1 MTSWPWIVFA
11 ASISVKAAIV
21 LLSNDYRRGLM
32 LLGPTVFVELFPVLV
47 SNRTTKWSATVQ
59 TLEDFGRRGN
69 SLVPLGALLMLAALS
84 LGVVVTVAVTSLLR
98 SGVSQMPAHVS
109 EQWSDQL
116 TEELLSFHVPSLPAL
131 GIGDLLLL
139 VIIAPMAFLIGRWM
153 GRDLSPSVPSAQ
165 GAGNVV
171 AAYLCGMVMPMFLV
185 LAVASTEKSDIRWLA
200 VSRFDPDSRP
210 VAVCVARR
218 LPERPRTSTG
228 CVHGVPVEPGVLRGP
243 TGHSEAGT

>member
-1 MTSWPWIVFA
+1 
-11 ASISVKAAIV
+11 
-21 LLSNDYRRGLM
+21 M

-139 VIIAPMAFLIGRWM
+139 VIMAPMAFLIGRWM

-185 LAVASTEKSDIRWLA
+185 LAVASTENPIFDGSQFLVSTLILVLLLFASLVGYRRGRELVLGAYMAYLLNRASYEAQQDILKLAHEEAVAYQGKS
-200 VSRFDPDSRP
+200 SRQGRVVTLF
-210 VAVCVARR
+210 
-218 LPERPRTSTG
+218 ER
-228 CVHGVPVEPGVLRGP
+228 
-243 TGHSEAGT
+243 